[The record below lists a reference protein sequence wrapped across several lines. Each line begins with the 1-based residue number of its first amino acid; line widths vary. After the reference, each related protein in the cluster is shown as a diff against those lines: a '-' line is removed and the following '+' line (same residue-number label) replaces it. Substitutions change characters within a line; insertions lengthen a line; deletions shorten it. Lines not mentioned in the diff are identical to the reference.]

1 MVFIMQNYTNHSE
14 LLIGQFYF
22 VENKAV
28 SDEAAL
34 FIFEGDIL
42 PLYTFMA
49 LALSA
54 PTIAEATA
62 ITILRILSQID
73 FFIFFD

>member
-34 FIFEGDIL
+34 FIFEGDL
-42 PLYTFMA
+42 SYPFTPLIPQHYNLT
-49 LALSA
+49 L
-54 PTIAEATA
+54 
-62 ITILRILSQID
+62 
-73 FFIFFD
+73 FISS

>member
-1 MVFIMQNYTNHSE
+1 MSCGFIMQNYTNHSE

-22 VENKAV
+22 VENKAA
-28 SDEAAL
+28 SSETAL
-34 FIFEGDIL
+34 FIFEGDL
-42 PLYTFMA
+42 SYPFTHS
-49 LALSA
+49 LSA

>member
-1 MVFIMQNYTNHSE
+1 MQNYTNHSE

-34 FIFEGDIL
+34 FIFEGD
-42 PLYTFMA
+42 
-49 LALSA
+49 LSY
-54 PTIAEATA
+54 PFTHSWHWH
-62 ITILRILSQID
+62 LVLLL
-73 FFIFFD
+73 

>member
-28 SDEAAL
+28 SDGKL
-34 FIFEGDIL
+34 FL
-42 PLYTFMA
+42 
-49 LALSA
+49 
-54 PTIAEATA
+54 
-62 ITILRILSQID
+62 
-73 FFIFFD
+73 FDN